1 MSSTDATEQ
10 VPIRTDAD
18 GVIRVGGT
26 RVALDTVVAAFDAGA
41 TAEEIVQQYP
51 SVTLPD
57 VYSVIAYYLRHQ
69 SEVRA
74 YLAQRQRQAAEV
86 REENER
92 RFDPTGIRDR
102 LLARRR

>member
-1 MSSTDATEQ
+1 MELHVPPER
-10 VPIRTDAD
+10 VPIETDAD
-18 GVIRVGGT
+18 GVTRVGGT
-26 RVALDTVVAAFDAGA
+26 RVTLDTVVTAFDAGA

-51 SVTLPD
+51 SVTLAD
-57 VYSVIAYYLRHQ
+57 IYSVIAYYLRHQ

-74 YLAQRQRQAAEV
+74 YLAQRQRQAAQV

-92 RFDPTGIRDR
+92 RFDPTSVRDR